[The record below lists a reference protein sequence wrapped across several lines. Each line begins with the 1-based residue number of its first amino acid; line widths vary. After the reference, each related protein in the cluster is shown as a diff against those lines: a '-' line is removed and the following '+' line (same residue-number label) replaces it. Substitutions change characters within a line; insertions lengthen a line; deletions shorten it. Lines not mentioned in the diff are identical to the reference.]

1 MKKFNLEKPD
11 AVFVYAPIV
20 EDICIEYGIDKSEV
34 EIITCMYEVFKRMNG
49 KDRIEIEWDEDT
61 YNEGYNEGWN
71 DAIEAAESKA
81 DELSWEIE
89 RLKKN

>member
-11 AVFVYAPIV
+11 AVFLYAPVV
-20 EDICIEYGIDKSEV
+20 EDVCIEFGIDKTDV
-34 EIITCMYEVFKRMNG
+34 ETITCMYEVFKRMNG
-49 KDRIEIEWDEDT
+49 CVRVDWNDDA
-61 YNEGYNEGWN
+61 YNEGYKEGWN

-89 RLKKN
+89 RLKKK

>member
-11 AVFVYAPIV
+11 AVFLYAPVV
-20 EDICIEYGIDKSEV
+20 EDVCIEFGIDKTDV
-34 EIITCMYEVFKRMNG
+34 ETITCMYEVFKRMNG
-49 KDRIEIEWDEDT
+49 CMRIDWSDDA
-61 YNEGYNEGWN
+61 YDEGYKEGWN